1 MKPGQ
6 IYRAAVLVALFALAA
21 CARPDD
27 GRVLVRGNGGDP
39 GSLDPALAEDVH
51 AFNVLG
57 DLYEGLLRTGADGA
71 IENGVASRWTVSE
84 DGTTYTFELRDEER
98 WSNGDVLV
106 AADFVRAMR
115 RVASPETPSAY
126 AFLLQP
132 IANFS
137 AVKNGALPVH
147 ELGVSAPDE
156 RTLVIALEEPASQ
169 FLAAL
174 ALPIAYPVH
183 RTTVATSKSRD
194 PGALVGNGAYVLARR
209 EPGGV
214 IELHKNDLYRDAASV
229 DIDAVRYLPIADAN
243 AELSMYRAG
252 EIDITNTIPP
262 SHIRTMREQ
271 RPDETHVAPAL
282 ALYYLAFDLS
292 EAPLD
297 NQLLRHALSMAI
309 DRNEIVELTG
319 RGEQPAFSVI
329 PPGTANHVAAV
340 YDWSELPAGE
350 RQQLA
355 RSLLVAAGY
364 SDPGTLSVK
373 LTYDAGDIHER
384 IALAVASMW
393 RGVLGVEVR
402 LEKLEW
408 NLFLDTRARREDWQ
422 VMRFSWFGD
431 YNDPMTFAEIFEAGH
446 EQNLPG
452 WSNARYDELL
462 REARAESGLSARSQ
476 LLHTAERLLLDD
488 YAIAPLYFYVS
499 KHLVS
504 PRVAGFRSNP
514 LDRQPTRTLS
524 IVDEL

>member
-1 MKPGQ
+1 MKAGQ
-6 IYRAAVLVALFALAA
+6 IYRAAVVLVLVALAA
-21 CARPDD
+21 CTQPDD

-39 GSLDPALAEDVH
+39 GSLDPALAEDIH

-57 DLYEGLLRTGADGA
+57 DLYEGLLRTGPDGS
-71 IENGVASRWTVSE
+71 IENGVASGWTVSE
-84 DGTTYTFELRDEER
+84 DGTTYTFELRDGER
-98 WSNGDVLV
+98 WSNGDALV
-106 AADFVRAMR
+106 AADFVRAMQ
-115 RVASPETPSAY
+115 RVASSGTPSAY

-132 IANFS
+132 IVNFD
-137 AVKNGALPVH
+137 AIKDGALPVI

-156 RTLVIALEEPASQ
+156 RTLVIALQEPASQ
-169 FLAAL
+169 FLSAL

-183 RTTVATSKSRD
+183 RSTAADPASRD
-194 PGALVGNGAYVLARR
+194 TGALVGNGAYVLARR

-214 IELHKNDLYRDAASV
+214 IELHKNDRYRDAASV
-229 DIDAVRYLPIADAN
+229 DIDIVRYLPIADAN
-243 AELSMYRAG
+243 AELNMYRAG

-262 SHIRTMREQ
+262 SHVRAMLEQ
-271 RPDETHVAPAL
+271 RPDETYIAPAL

-297 NQLLRHALSMAI
+297 NRLLRRALSMAI

-329 PPGTANHVAAV
+329 PPGTANHSGVV
-340 YDWSELPAGE
+340 YEWFELSSDE
-350 RQQLA
+350 RERLA
-355 RSLLVAAGY
+355 RSTLVEAGY
-364 SDPGTLSVK
+364 SNSATLSVN
-373 LTYDAGDIHER
+373 LTYDVGDIHER

-393 RGVLGVEVR
+393 REVLGVEVT

-422 VMRFSWFGD
+422 IMRFSWFGD

-446 EQNLPG
+446 EQNLSG
-452 WSNARYDELL
+452 WSDARYGELL
-462 REARAESGLSARSQ
+462 RLARSESELSARSE
-476 LLHTAERLLLDD
+476 LLHAAERLLLDD

-504 PRVAGFRSNP
+504 PRVSGFRANP

-524 IVDEL
+524 IVDVR